1 MKAVRPD
8 TRRLSARSVTRKF
21 VQLRAA
27 ALVATLICNSMLA
40 GSLRSEDR
48 PSPASYALLQQSELQ
63 MLEMINADR
72 TSSSTLRE
80 TKGLAHPLQWDDR
93 LAEVARQHSEDMAQ
107 NGFFSHKGSDGSDP
121 ALRTTKA
128 GIQWRCTGENIAKV
142 SDVAEAE
149 RLFMDE
155 PKFQQNHRSNIL
167 KPEYTRAG
175 VGIAR
180 GRDGSLYITQEFA
193 ELR

>member
-1 MKAVRPD
+1 
-8 TRRLSARSVTRKF
+8 
-21 VQLRAA
+21 
-27 ALVATLICNSMLA
+27 
-40 GSLRSEDR
+40 
-48 PSPASYALLQQSELQ
+48 

-72 TSSSTLRE
+72 TAPSALEE
-80 TKGLAHPLQWDDR
+80 TKGRARPLQWDEK
-93 LAEVARQHSEDMAQ
+93 LAEVAREHSEDMAQ

-121 ALRTTKA
+121 ALRTSKA

-142 SDVAEAE
+142 SDVAQAE

-155 PKFQQNHRSNIL
+155 PRFQENHRANIL
-167 KPEYTRAG
+167 KPEYTRVG

>member
-1 MKAVRPD
+1 MNAGVH
-8 TRRLSARSVTRKF
+8 SAGQSKVNREGRKS
-21 VQLRAA
+21 LKMRAT
-27 ALVATLICNSMLA
+27 ALLIALLCYSTFA
-40 GSLRSEDR
+40 IPLRSEDR
-48 PSPASYALLQQSELQ
+48 PAPASEGQLQRTEMQ
-63 MLEMINADR
+63 MWEMINADR
-72 TSSSTLRE
+72 TAPSTMEE
-80 TKGLAHPLQWDDR
+80 TKGRALPLQWDDK

-107 NGFFSHKGSDGSDP
+107 NGFFSHQGSDGSNP
-121 ALRTTKA
+121 ALRTSKA

-142 SDVAEAE
+142 SDVAQAE

-155 PKFQQNHRSNIL
+155 PKFQENHRANIL
-167 KPEYTRAG
+167 KPEYTRVG

>member
-1 MKAVRPD
+1 MNAGVRSAGQSKASRD
-8 TRRLSARSVTRKF
+8 GRKSLK
-21 VQLRAA
+21 LRAT
-27 ALVATLICNSMLA
+27 ALLIALLCYSTLAM
-40 GSLRSEDR
+40 SLRSEDR
-48 PSPASYALLQQSELQ
+48 PSPASDGQLQRTEMQ
-63 MLEMINADR
+63 MWEMINADR
-72 TSSSTLRE
+72 TAPSTMEE
-80 TKGLAHPLQWDDR
+80 TKGRARPLQWDDK

-107 NGFFSHKGSDGSDP
+107 NGFFSHQGSDGSNP
-121 ALRTTKA
+121 AARTSKA

-142 SDVAEAE
+142 SDVAQAE

-155 PKFQQNHRSNIL
+155 PKFQENHRANIL
-167 KPEYTRAG
+167 KPEYTRVG

>member
-1 MKAVRPD
+1 MAIV
-8 TRRLSARSVTRKF
+8 L
-21 VQLRAA
+21 A
-27 ALVATLICNSMLA
+27 ALLCNATLA
-40 GSLRSEDR
+40 GSLRSAGL
-48 PSPASYALLQQSELQ
+48 PSPASDGQLQRTELQ
-63 MLEMINADR
+63 MWDMINADR
-72 TSSSTLRE
+72 TAPSALEE
-80 TKGLAHPLQWDDR
+80 TKGRARPLQWDEK
-93 LAEVARQHSEDMAQ
+93 LAEVAREHSEDMAQ

-121 ALRTTKA
+121 ALRTSKA

-142 SDVAEAE
+142 SDVAQAE

-155 PKFQQNHRSNIL
+155 PKFQENHRANIL
-167 KPEYTRAG
+167 KPDYTRVG